1 MLKTLKIENFRGFQ
15 SFELQ
20 QLGRVNLLVGVNNS
34 GKTSIL
40 EAIQLLCSQASFVP
54 LSEVIIERGE
64 CSWSD
69 DKGTYELDVSHLFYG
84 HEIEKIS
91 TFSILG
97 INDHNQQKLCVS
109 IGVDPILSRQLTV
122 TNFEGEAS
130 SFAETPVDEPLHEL
144 AKRLY
149 FTINWTHGDALV
161 FRKQP
166 LSPNGCLYLS
176 DQDIHSW
183 RIANKKLTP
192 KTQLIRSSSLT
203 IEMMT
208 ELFEQVVLT
217 AEEQLVYK
225 ALQTIE
231 PRIERIA
238 SVRSRR
244 SIYPSSRGGF
254 VMRLSDSEQRVPIG
268 SLGDGI
274 WRMLGLALAIVSVK
288 GGVLLVD
295 EIDTGLHFSAL
306 SDMWKLIW
314 ETAKKLDV
322 QVFATTHNSDCW
334 TSLASIASQKDA
346 AVDGITIQ
354 RLEPD
359 KKTSV
364 VFTEKE
370 IAIAAERGIEVR

>member
-1 MLKTLKIENFRGFQ
+1 MLKTLKIENFRGFE

-40 EAIQLLCSQASFVP
+40 EAIQLLCSQAN
-54 LSEVIIERGE
+54 LELLRDLMIERGE
-64 CSWSD
+64 YSWND
-69 DKGTYELDVSHLFYG
+69 DKEAPDLNVCHLFYG
-84 HEIEKIS
+84 HDMEKVS

-97 INDHNQQKLCVS
+97 INDHNQQKLFVS
-109 IGVDPILSRQLTV
+109 IGVDPILSRKL
-122 TNFEGEAS
+122 
-130 SFAETPVDEPLHEL
+130 AETSVDDPLHEL
-144 AKRLY
+144 AQRLSLS
-149 FTINWTHGDALV
+149 INWTHGDALV
-161 FRKQP
+161 FRKP
-166 LSPNGCLYLS
+166 FLSPNGGLTDDYIDSL
-176 DQDIHSW
+176 
-183 RIANKKLTP
+183 RIASKHPNPRTK
-192 KTQLIRSSSLT
+192 LIRSFSLT
-203 IEMMT
+203 IETMT

-217 AEEQLVYK
+217 AEEKLVYE

-238 SVRSRR
+238 SVGYRRSRY
-244 SIYPSSRGGF
+244 SGSRGGF
-254 VMRLSDSEQRVPIG
+254 VVRLSDSEQRVPIG

-288 GGVLLVD
+288 GGVLLID
-295 EIDTGLHFSAL
+295 EIDTGLHFTTL

-334 TSLASIASQKDA
+334 TSLATIATQEDA
-346 AVDGITIQ
+346 AADGITIQ
-354 RLEPD
+354 RIEPD